1 MDLLEITIILSVILI
16 SGSIFGISESFA
28 EEEWQ
33 KYRLVGNFYLPNG
46 QLDYQSQEISYRIDN
61 GQLTNVKILVS
72 GTKLSL
78 KISTFGDGVLELKIP
93 RSVVDVTVGSID
105 DPFAVLH
112 DGVEKKFTEKNPT
125 QNDLICSRHI
135 VIPFSE
141 DTSNIEII
149 SFFLK
154 EEPFRNAL
162 NSLYSIDCLVD
173 PSPILQIKSGIKP
186 ENISCRDD
194 FELIFK
200 STMGSPAC
208 VKSETFV
215 ILLQRGWTSEYPL

>member
-1 MDLLEITIILSVILI
+1 MLEITIIISVILI
-16 SGSIFGISESFA
+16 SGLIFGISESFA

-33 KYRLVGNFYLPNG
+33 KYRLVGYFYLPNG
-46 QLDYQSQEISYRIDN
+46 QLDYQSQEIPYLIYN

-72 GTKLSL
+72 GTKLSF

-93 RSVVDVTVGSID
+93 RSVVDVTIGSID

-125 QNDLICSRHI
+125 QNDLICFRHI
-135 VIPFSE
+135 VIPFSK
-141 DTSNIEII
+141 DTSKIEIV

-162 NSLYSIDCLVD
+162 NSLYSVDCLVD

-186 ENISCRDD
+186 ENISCKDD

-200 STMGSPAC
+200 SKTGSPAC
-208 VKSETFV
+208 VKLTSVEKL
-215 ILLQRGWTSEYPL
+215 IGRGWVES

>member
-1 MDLLEITIILSVILI
+1 MKKLEITIIISAILI

-46 QLDYQSQEISYRIDN
+46 QLDYQSQEIPYLIYN

-72 GTKLSL
+72 GTKLSF

-93 RSVVDVTVGSID
+93 RSVVDVTIGSID

-125 QNDLICSRHI
+125 QNDLICFRHI
-135 VIPFSE
+135 VIPFSK
-141 DTSNIEII
+141 DTSKIEIV

-162 NSLYSIDCLVD
+162 NSLYSVDCLVD

-186 ENISCRDD
+186 ENISCKDD

-200 STMGSPAC
+200 ASDKSPAC
-208 VKSETFV
+208 VKLASVEKL
-215 ILLQRGWTSEYPL
+215 IGRGWVES

>member
-1 MDLLEITIILSVILI
+1 VKKLEITIIISVILI
-16 SGSIFGISESFA
+16 SGLIFGISESFA

-33 KYRLVGNFYLPNG
+33 KYRLVGYFYLPNG
-46 QLDYQSQEISYRIDN
+46 QLDYQSQEIPYLIYN

-72 GTKLSL
+72 GTKLSF

-93 RSVVDVTVGSID
+93 RSVVDVTIGSID

-125 QNDLICSRHI
+125 QNDLICFRHI
-135 VIPFSE
+135 VIPFSK
-141 DTSNIEII
+141 DTSKIEIV

-162 NSLYSIDCLVD
+162 NSLYSVDCLVD

-186 ENISCRDD
+186 ENISCKDD

-200 STMGSPAC
+200 SKTGSPAC
-208 VKSETFV
+208 VKLTSVEKL
-215 ILLQRGWTSEYPL
+215 IGRGWVES